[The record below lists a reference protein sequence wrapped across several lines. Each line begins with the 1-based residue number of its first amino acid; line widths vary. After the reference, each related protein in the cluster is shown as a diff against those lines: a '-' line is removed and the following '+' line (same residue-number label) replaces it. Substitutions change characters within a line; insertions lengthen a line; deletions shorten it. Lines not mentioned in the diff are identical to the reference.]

1 MDSRPLVMVVDD
13 DDDVRESVSLL
24 LSDEGYDVVT
34 APNGAVALNEL
45 QEGVHPSLIVLDLMM
60 PVMSGWEFRD
70 RQLHDADLA
79 PIPVIVLTAAGE
91 PLGNLGGA
99 RVLSKAAGARVLLAA
114 VERAVAPMAH

>member
-34 APNGAVALNEL
+34 APNGAVALHEL

-70 RQLHDADLA
+70 RQLHDDQIST
-79 PIPVIVLTAAGE
+79 IPVIVLTAAGE
-91 PLGNLGGA
+91 PLGNLVGA

-114 VERAVAPMAH
+114 VERAVAV

>member
-1 MDSRPLVMVVDD
+1 MESRPLVMVVDD

-34 APNGAVALNEL
+34 APNGAVALHEL
-45 QEGVHPSLIVLDLMM
+45 HEGVQPSLIVLDLMM

-70 RQLHDADLA
+70 RQLHDDQIAT
-79 PIPVIVLTAAGE
+79 IPVIVLTAAGE

-114 VERAVAPMAH
+114 VERAVAV

>member
-1 MDSRPLVMVVDD
+1 MELRPLVMVVDD

-34 APNGAVALNEL
+34 APNGAVALHEL
-45 QEGVHPSLIVLDLMM
+45 HEGVLPSLIVLDLMM

-70 RQLHDADLA
+70 RQLHDEQICS
-79 PIPVIVLTAAGE
+79 IPVIVLTAAGE

-114 VERAVAPMAH
+114 VERAVAPVAH